1 MNDGVAARL
10 RHPIFDFAGFALGL
24 ALAAAFGWKTK
35 DLVWGLWLSSLVFG
49 YATLVFG
56 IAGAVW
62 RQSREQAGKAIA
74 AGVFLLLFFT
84 VHFGMFHFVHSV
96 FLGLF
101 FPVVERGRMPFDPQV
116 YATVV
121 ADYWPWLLAAAIGER
136 GHLLTAFRGEPR
148 GPGKGSAAAPGEAPQ
163 FTLAA
168 YRNVVRMHLLI
179 FVFAACSLVGLDHF
193 AIYALVYA
201 VYFWPRRSAPS
212 VRGPANAV
220 DA

>member
-1 MNDGVAARL
+1 MNGGVAARL
-10 RHPIFDFAGFALGL
+10 RHPMFDFAGFALGL

-49 YATLVFG
+49 YATIVLG

-62 RQSREQAGKAIA
+62 RQPREQAGKAIA
-74 AGVFLLLFFT
+74 AGVLLLLFFT
-84 VHFGMFHFVHSV
+84 VHFGLFHFVHSV

-101 FPVVERGRMPFDPQV
+101 FPVVERGRMPFDRHV

-136 GHLLTAFRGEPR
+136 GSLLTAFRGEPR
-148 GPGKGSAAAPGEAPQ
+148 GPGKGSAATRFAFQPM
-163 FTLAA
+163 AA
-168 YRNVVRMHLLI
+168 YRNVVRMHVLI

-201 VYFWPRRSAPS
+201 VYFWPRRGLAAAQ
-212 VRGPANAV
+212 GATNAV